1 MKNAVI
7 LMVAVLVLALLTAAQ
22 CPVET
27 VIVNGHVKNATPHS
41 KVRVQLLYPK
51 GKAGESGELTTDQG
65 AFRIPL
71 EFVTAQNSILTNLP
85 KRCGRKP
92 QSVEIT
98 LVENEKEVDSVTLDF
113 AKDFKMA
120 DLSAFTP
127 RSDIVLNGSR

>member
-7 LMVAVLVLALLTAAQ
+7 LLAVVLALALPAGAQ

-27 VIVNGHVKNATPHS
+27 VIVNGHVYNAVPHS

-51 GKAGESGELTTDQG
+51 GKAGEAGQVTVDDGS
-65 AFRIPL
+65 FRIPL
-71 EFVTAQNSILTNLP
+71 EFITTQNSILTNLS

-98 LVENEKEVDSVTLDF
+98 LMENDKEADRVTLDF

-120 DLSAFTP
+120 DLSAYTP
-127 RSDIVLNGSR
+127 RSDLVLKGSR

>member
-1 MKNAVI
+1 MNAGI
-7 LMVAVLVLALLTAAQ
+7 LVVAVLALVLSACAQ

-27 VIVNGHVKNATPHS
+27 VIVSGHVNNAAPHS

-51 GKAGESGELTTDQG
+51 GKAGEAGEVSIDDG
-65 AFRIPL
+65 SFRIPL

-98 LVENEKEVDSVTLDF
+98 LMENDKEADRVTLDF

-120 DLSAFTP
+120 DFSAYTP
-127 RSDIVLNGSR
+127 RSDLVLNASR